1 MTQLLP
7 GNSLGFLL
15 VDTGRLFR
23 QAFERAIVEAG
34 LELTPGEIRTL
45 AYVARFEGTRQ
56 TALAERM
63 GIEAMTI
70 SVYLDRLEIRGLISR
85 MVDPSDR
92 RANVVRL
99 TTAAD
104 NVFAEVRPIAI
115 SLYEQMVGGL
125 NKEECAMVDRL
136 LQRIRANLTDDP
148 KIVGEV
154 TCDPDFFTTAPPL
167 PLFPDLSIR
176 PAEPLNVG
184 QAD

>member
-15 VDTGRLFR
+15 VDVGRLFR

-56 TALAERM
+56 SALAERM

-70 SVYLDRLEIRGLISR
+70 SVFLDRLEIRGLISR

-92 RANVVRL
+92 RAKVVRP
-99 TTAAD
+99 TAAAD
-104 NVFAEVRPIAI
+104 KVFAEVRPLAM
-115 SLYEQMVGGL
+115 SLYEQMVGGFD
-125 NKEECAMVDRL
+125 EEERAMTDRL
-136 LQRIRANLTDDP
+136 LQRVRANLADDP
-148 KIVGEV
+148 QIVGEA
-154 TCDPDFFTTAPPL
+154 TY
-167 PLFPDLSIR
+167 
-176 PAEPLNVG
+176 EPG
-184 QAD
+184 HRHYRSA